1 MSGSPA
7 PGLTLAALALLV
19 AGAWWYF
26 ASRAKRAAEI
36 ATPFP
41 DEWREWLMAS
51 CPVYRRMPEALR
63 RRLEPAVRAFLRDI
77 RFVGCNGLTV
87 TDEMRVLI
95 ATQACMLIVARHPGA
110 YRDLMSVL
118 VYPEEFVVN
127 RQAED
132 EAGVVTEF
140 EDVLSGESHDTS
152 RIVLSWRDV
161 IEPPAEEEICN
172 VVLHEFAHYLDSS
185 VGGDFTDLD
194 SRHESLQDWHEILEA
209 EFNDHADAVE
219 NDEDTLINPDGA
231 EHPSEFFAY
240 ATEVFFEAPEALKDR
255 HPKLYE
261 GLKETY
267 GLDPASWNP
276 ESPRSPGG

>member
-1 MSGSPA
+1 MSGD
-7 PGLTLAALALLV
+7 PGPLLIVVGTGAVVAAASLYFVRRRMRAAALA
-19 AGAWWYF
+19 A
-26 ASRAKRAAEI
+26 
-36 ATPFP
+36 PFP
-41 DEWREWLMAS
+41 PEWRAYLNAS
-51 CPVYRRMPEALR
+51 SPVYRRMPADLR
-63 RRLEPAVRAFLRDI
+63 KRLEPAVRGFLRDI

-118 VYPEEFVVN
+118 LYPEEFVVN
-127 RQAED
+127 RRDED

-185 VGGDFTDLD
+185 VGGDFTDLE
-194 SRHESLQDWHEILEA
+194 SRQESLQDWHDILEA
-209 EFNDHADAVE
+209 EFNEHADAVD
-219 NDEDTLINPDGA
+219 NDEGTLINPEGA

-240 ATEVFFEAPEALKDR
+240 ATEVFFEAPDALKEH
-255 HPKLYE
+255 HPRLYE
-261 GLKETY
+261 GLMQAY
-267 GLDPASWNP
+267 GLDPAAWAP
-276 ESPRSPGG
+276 PAARAQP

>member
-1 MSGSPA
+1 MSGNGA
-7 PGLTLAALALLV
+7 LTIALVVISLMAVGMWWYLARRWRRAAALAMPLP
-19 AGAWWYF
+19 
-26 ASRAKRAAEI
+26 E
-36 ATPFP
+36 
-41 DEWREWLMAS
+41 EWRAFLNAS
-51 CPVYRRMPEALR
+51 SAAYSRMPEPLR
-63 RRLEPAVRAFLRDI
+63 RRLEPVVRAFLRDV

-95 ATQACMLIVARHPGA
+95 ATQACMLIVARNPGA

-118 VYPEEFVVN
+118 LYPEEFVVN
-127 RQAED
+127 RRNED

-161 IEPPAEEEICN
+161 IEPPFEDEICN

-185 VGGDFTDLD
+185 VGGDFTDIE
-194 SRHESLQDWHEILEA
+194 SGHESLQDWHEILEA

-219 NDEDTLINPDGA
+219 RDEETLINPDGA

-240 ATEVFFEAPEALKDR
+240 ATEVFFEEPVALKDH
-255 HPKLYE
+255 HPRLYE
-261 GLKETY
+261 GLKQAY
-267 GLDPASWNP
+267 GLDPAAW
-276 ESPRSPGG
+276 